1 MYITTRY
8 FDNGKVEAK
17 LHLEE
22 MGDLPEEGSTEK
34 YDFYNEEVKSEDAV
48 REWLE
53 ELGADLD
60 LYVPFLTGVTI
71 DISRYV

>member
-1 MYITTRY
+1 MYINTKY

-17 LHLEE
+17 LHLEP

-34 YDFYNEEVKSEDAV
+34 YDFYNEEVENEDAV
-48 REWLE
+48 RAWLE

-60 LYVPFLTGVTI
+60 LYVPFLTGSLI